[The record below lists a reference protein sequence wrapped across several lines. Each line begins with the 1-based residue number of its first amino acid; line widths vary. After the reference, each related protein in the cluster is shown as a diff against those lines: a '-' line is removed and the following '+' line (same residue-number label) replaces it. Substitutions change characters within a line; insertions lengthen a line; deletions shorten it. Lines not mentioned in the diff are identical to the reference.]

1 VSTRYDA
8 GRRFE
13 WAVRDDLRAD
23 GYDVIRSA
31 GSKSKVD
38 LVAIKRHQIL
48 LVQCKRN
55 GLISP
60 AERTQLYDIF
70 RHVPVVLRPIVAY
83 KAKTGIGYRV
93 LTGTGPKDW
102 LPWTPDEVAA

>member
-1 VSTRYDA
+1 MTNYDA

-23 GYDVIRSA
+23 GYEVIRSA

-38 LVAIKRHQIL
+38 LFAVKHGQVL
-48 LVQCKRN
+48 LVQCKRD
-55 GLISP
+55 GKIGP
-60 AERTQLYDIF
+60 AERTELI
-70 RHVPVVLRPIVAY
+70 RIAHMATATAIVAY
-83 KAKTGIGYRV
+83 KAKVGIGYRQ

-102 LPWTPDEVAA
+102 VEWTADGAA